1 MNRKIAIF
9 AVVVSLSCMFL
20 AGCSSSNS
28 NNNHLTTS
36 PIIAITMTSGS
47 GQSATV
53 STAFA
58 SPLVATVTTNG
69 SPTSGV
75 TVTFTAPASGASGT
89 FSGGQATETQTT
101 NSSGVAT
108 SSTFTANATA
118 GAYTISASTSGATAS
133 ATFNMTNAAVV
144 TTTYVFDL
152 SGLEA
157 VNGGSNYY
165 ALAGAVT
172 LDPSGNVIGGEQDYN
187 DAIGLTSPEPSGDLI
202 TGGSLTTD
210 ANGQGTLTLITNNT
224 SLGVSGTETLGIQ
237 FVNPNHAMVIH
248 FDGTGSANGSLDLQT
263 ASSTLSGPYAFA
275 MSGVDTGYSPF
286 GAGGIFSITGTAI
299 SGGLVDV
306 NDNGTV
312 GLGNAFTGTLSAADS
327 FGRGTITGTGLAT
340 NLNYYIVNQSAVR
353 VIVVDTDSASLGSAF
368 SQGTNG
374 SSASNASL
382 GSSVFGL
389 ESNSHSLLYSTA
401 GMFATDSTGGTF
413 TGVGDI
419 DEEGN
424 VISGSAISGTYSI
437 ASNGYGSLTVSN
449 AGLQD
454 VTGFGIYMTD
464 PNLNLNDPNNTTG
477 GGGALVVDMTPV
489 LSGGVGI
496 ITPQTDTTTANFTG
510 NYAFGGQDFN
520 IAGEFDYVGNGP
532 VSSSVLTGSG
542 LIADPFGLFATPG
555 ANYTAVPFTAT
566 MTPDASNVGRY
577 TTPSLEMTP
586 VSGSPIDFQVAIY
599 QASGNLLYWVDEDN
613 FSLSL
618 GSLQT
623 LSLPAKHAAAKA
635 PVKKVVNH
643 KH

>member
-1 MNRKIAIF
+1 
-9 AVVVSLSCMFL
+9 MFF

-28 NNNHLTTS
+28 NNNHTT
-36 PIIAITMTSGS
+36 PPPPVVAITMTSGS
-47 GQSATV
+47 GQNATV
-53 STAFA
+53 STAFG

-69 SPTSGV
+69 TPTSGV
-75 TVTFTAPASGASGT
+75 TVTFTAPSSGASGT
-89 FSGGQATETQTT
+89 FSSGQATETQTT

-118 GAYTISASTSGATAS
+118 GAYTVIASTSGATS
-133 ATFNMTNAAVV
+133 TATFNMTNAAVV
-144 TTTYVFDL
+144 NTTYVFNL
-152 SGLEA
+152 SGYELGTS
-157 VNGGSNYY
+157 NNNYY
-165 ALAGAVT
+165 AIAGAVT

-187 DAIGLTSPEPSGDLI
+187 DAAGLTSPQPSGDLI

-237 FVNPNHAMVIH
+237 FVNPSHAMILDL
-248 FDGTGSANGSLDLQT
+248 DGTGSASGSLDFQT

-275 MSGVDTGYSPF
+275 ISGVDIAYSPF
-286 GAGGIFSITGTAI
+286 GAGGLFSISGTAM
-299 SGGLVDV
+299 SNGLVDV
-306 NDNGTV
+306 NDSGTV
-312 GLGNAFTGTLSAADS
+312 SLGNAFTGTLSAADS

-340 NLNYYIVNQSAVR
+340 NLNYYIINQSAVR
-353 VIVVDTDSASLGSAF
+353 VIVVDSTSASLGSAF

-389 ESNSHSLLYSTA
+389 ESNSFSYLYSAA

-424 VISGSAISGTYSI
+424 VVSGSAISGTYSI

-449 AGLQD
+449 AGLGD
-454 VTGFGIYMTD
+454 VSGFGVYVTD

-477 GGGALVVDMTPV
+477 GGGALVVDMTPT
-489 LSGGVGI
+489 LSGGIGV
-496 ITPQTDTTTANFTG
+496 ITPQTDTSTASFTG
-510 NYAFGGQDFN
+510 IYAFGGQDFN
-520 IAGEFDYVGNGP
+520 IAGEFDYVGNGS
-532 VSSSVLTGSG
+532 VSSGALTGTG
-542 LIADPFGLFATPG
+542 LITDPFGLFASPG

-566 MTPDASNVGRY
+566 ITADATNIGRY
-577 TTPSLEMTP
+577 TTPALEMAP

-618 GSLQT
+618 GTLQT
-623 LSLPAKHAAAKA
+623 LSLPAKHAAKT

-643 KH
+643 KR

>member
-1 MNRKIAIF
+1 
-9 AVVVSLSCMFL
+9 MFL

-28 NNNHLTTS
+28 NSNNNHTT
-36 PIIAITMTSGS
+36 PPPPVVAITMTSGS
-47 GQSATV
+47 GQTATV

-69 SPTSGV
+69 TPTSGV
-75 TVTFTAPASGASGT
+75 TVTFTAPSSGASGT

-101 NSSGVAT
+101 DSSGVAT
-108 SSTFTANATA
+108 SSTFTANSTA
-118 GAYTISASTSGATAS
+118 GAYTVSASTSGATAS

-144 TTTYVFDL
+144 NTTYVFNL

-157 VNGGSNYY
+157 NGNFDYY

-172 LDPSGNVIGGEQDYN
+172 LDPSGNVIAGEQDYN
-187 DAIGLTSPEPSGDLI
+187 DAAGLTSPEPSGDLI

-224 SLGVSGTETLGIQ
+224 NLGVSGTETLGIQ
-237 FVNPNHAMVIH
+237 FVNANHAMIIH
-248 FDGTGSANGSLDLQT
+248 FDGTGSASGSLDFQT

-275 MSGVDTGYSPF
+275 ISGVDTSYSPF
-286 GAGGIFSITGTAI
+286 GAGGLFSISGTAM
-299 SGGLVDV
+299 SNGVVDV
-306 NDNGTV
+306 NDSGTV
-312 GLGNAFTGTLSAADS
+312 SLGNAFTGTLSAADS

-353 VIVVDTDSASLGSAF
+353 VMVVDTGSASLGSAF

-374 SSASNASL
+374 ASASNASL

-419 DEEGN
+419 DEEGS
-424 VISGSAISGTYSI
+424 VVSASAISGTYSI
-437 ASNGYGSLTVSN
+437 ASNGYGNLTVTN
-449 AGLQD
+449 TGLQD
-454 VTGFGIYMTD
+454 VSSFGVYMTD
-464 PNLNLNDPNNTTG
+464 PNLNLNDPNNSTG
-477 GGGALVVDMTPV
+477 GGGALVVDMSPL

-520 IAGEFDYVGNGP
+520 IAGEFDFVGNGP
-532 VSSSVLTGSG
+532 VSSGVLTGSG

-555 ANYTAVPFTAT
+555 ANYTGVPFTAT
-566 MTPDASNVGRY
+566 MTPDLSNVGRY
-577 TTPSLEMTP
+577 TTPALEMTP

-599 QASGNLLYWVDEDN
+599 QASGNLLYWVDEDS

-623 LSLPAKHAAAKA
+623 LSLPARHAAKG

-643 KH
+643 KR